1 MQSQFKRVLP
11 NVSEKKK
18 PLRIIVWKFFWHII
32 SIFPEISYQP
42 VILFLL
48 QDFSGTFSKRQ
59 KNEWVKLFQK
69 KFHKKH

>member
-18 PLRIIVWKFFWHII
+18 TLAYNCLEIFWHNV

-42 VILFLL
+42 VIPFLL
-48 QDFSGTFSKRQ
+48 QDFSGTFHKRQ
-59 KNEWVKLFQK
+59 KNEGVKLFQN